1 MCITSQCILHSITPY
16 YTVVHFHLSLHHQH
30 DMHSHVS
37 VHCVQ
42 VLYTLYDI
50 TCIQCGALCASIPS
64 SASRQHDVASNGVK
78 AQLPHSVDRTVLM
91 NQARQTNI
99 FIFMH
104 AHFNRWLGYT
114 VFEEVFNLGH
124 KTNKMHTESS
134 LVLVTN
140 YTFEMATNT

>member
-50 TCIQCGALCASIPS
+50 TCIKCGALCASIPS

-78 AQLPHSVDRTVLM
+78 AQLPHNVDSTVST
-91 NQARQTNI
+91 NQAR
-99 FIFMH
+99 
-104 AHFNRWLGYT
+104 
-114 VFEEVFNLGH
+114 
-124 KTNKMHTESS
+124 
-134 LVLVTN
+134 
-140 YTFEMATNT
+140 